1 MQPQLNDIRDK
12 QRTTWNKF
20 SGGWKKWND
29 YTMEF
34 LKSSG
39 EAIINELNIQKTDNV
54 LDIASGTGE
63 PAITIAGIAEEGKV
77 TATDLAQQMLEIAR
91 ENAGQ
96 KTLTNFETIVAD
108 VSDLPFADNGF
119 DKVSCRMGFMFFPDM
134 QLAANE
140 MFRVLK
146 PGGRIATSVW
156 FNPEKNLWMTGL
168 MAIIKKNIETPLQ
181 DPDAPSMFRCTKP
194 GLMKSLFEKAGF
206 KNINEKEISGKTVYP
221 DFEFFWT
228 MMNEV
233 AAPIVSALNNAD
245 EETRRK
251 VKDEAELFAKQNS
264 GENGIELDYCSL
276 IISAEK

>member
-91 ENAGQ
+91 ENADQ
-96 KTLTNFETIVAD
+96 KALTNFETIVAD
-108 VSDLPFADNGF
+108 VSDLPFADNSF

-146 PGGRIATSVW
+146 SGGRIATSVW

-168 MAIIKKNIETPLQ
+168 MAIIKKNIETPPQ

-206 KNINEKEISGKTVYP
+206 KNINEKEVSGKTVYP
-221 DFEFFWT
+221 DFNFFG
-228 MMNEV
+228 
-233 AAPIVSALNNAD
+233 
-245 EETRRK
+245 R
-251 VKDEAELFAKQNS
+251 
-264 GENGIELDYCSL
+264 
-276 IISAEK
+276 

>member
-12 QRTTWNKF
+12 QRNTWNKF

-168 MAIIKKNIETPLQ
+168 MAIIKKNIETPPQ
-181 DPDAPSMFRCTKP
+181 DPDAPSMFRCAKP

-251 VKDEAELFAKQNS
+251 VKDQAELFAKQNS

>member
-1 MQPQLNDIRDK
+1 MLPQLNEIRDK
-12 QRTTWNKF
+12 QRNTWNKF

-39 EAIINELNIQKTDNV
+39 DAIIHELNIQKTDNI

-63 PAITIAGIAEEGKV
+63 PAITIATIAEEGKV

-91 ENAGQ
+91 ENANI

-108 VSDLPFADNGF
+108 ASDLPFADNSF

-146 PGGRIATSVW
+146 PGGRMATSVW
-156 FNPEKNLWMTGL
+156 FNAEKNLWMTGL
-168 MAIIKKNIETPLQ
+168 MAIIKKNIETPPQ
-181 DPDAPSMFRCTKP
+181 DPDAPSMFRCAKP

-206 KNINEKEISGKTVYP
+206 KNVNEKEIDGKTTYP

-233 AAPIVSALNNAD
+233 AAPVVAALNNAD
-245 EETRRK
+245 VETRKK

-276 IISAEK
+276 VISAEK

>member
-91 ENAGQ
+91 ENADQ
-96 KTLTNFETIVAD
+96 KALTNFETIVAD
-108 VSDLPFADNGF
+108 VSDLPFADNSF

-168 MAIIKKNIETPLQ
+168 MAIIKKNIETPPQ
-181 DPDAPSMFRCTKP
+181 NPDAPSMFRCATP

>member
-12 QRTTWNKF
+12 QRNTWNKF

-91 ENAGQ
+91 ENADQ
-96 KTLTNFETIVAD
+96 KALTNFETIVAD

-146 PGGRIATSVW
+146 SGGRIATSVW

-168 MAIIKKNIETPLQ
+168 MAIIKKNIETPPQ
-181 DPDAPSMFRCTKP
+181 NPDAPSMFRCATP